1 MQDKQLEK
9 ITWIELRN
17 ATVLNQ
23 KNIQLGNR
31 ICPAGLQTDISY
43 LFEKYKN
50 SSADDFPNS

>member
-17 ATVLNQ
+17 ATVLHQ
-23 KNIQLGNR
+23 KHIQLGNR
-31 ICPAGLQTDISY
+31 ICPAGLQTDISF

-50 SSADDFPNS
+50 SSAGKFPNS